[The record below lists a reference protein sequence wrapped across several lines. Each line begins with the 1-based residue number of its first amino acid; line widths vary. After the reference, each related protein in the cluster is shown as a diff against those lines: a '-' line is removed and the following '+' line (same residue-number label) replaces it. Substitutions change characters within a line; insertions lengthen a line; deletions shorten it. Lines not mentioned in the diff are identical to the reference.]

1 MPPPGSCP
9 SSLWVNS
16 TFANTAEIDVPL
28 LPLDE
33 WKEPQP
39 NAKKSTHRLIAE
51 IKAANQDFEWY
62 PTTDEIIAAVVKD
75 YKRLNVSDW
84 RLFREIDSVLDIG
97 AGNGKVLRALRE
109 QTEIHSFYAIEKSPI
124 LCQQLDAAFF
134 IVGTDIFEQ
143 SLVSKNVGMIF
154 CNPPYSEFVDWSA
167 KVIRESA
174 APLVYLVLP
183 ERWQAELPITDAIQK
198 RAAKTKIVGKFSF
211 IAAEDRQARAN
222 VHLIRVRLDDS
233 KDDAFDRFF
242 FERFGDLK
250 AKFEDNKTTSA
261 AGDDEQKDGPR
272 INPRFRSLVVG
283 PTYLDR
289 LVACYN
295 EEMDHIWKNYALVEK
310 LDIDLLREFE
320 ICPVRILKCLK
331 ARLSG
336 LRNTYWNE
344 LFSNLRQVTDRLT
357 AKKRQLMLDTL
368 QRHCFVDF
376 TVSNIHAIV
385 VWVLKNANQYFDTQL
400 IETFESMVEKAN
412 VKNYRSNERPYVYDR
427 WRYAEEKPTHIA
439 LEYRIVVDRT
449 GGLNAGSS
457 WNRGLTETAG
467 DFLNDLLTIASN
479 LGFAC
484 NTGDD
489 RLRRGGRAE
498 WKSGEL
504 HVFEFRIEGLPSI
517 LLEVRA
523 FLNGNLHLRM
533 NQKFALALNVEYGR
547 LKGWLKSG
555 AEAADELCDENAA
568 HFFGKHLQLGLG
580 NLPLLGYPS
589 AEPVRA

>member
-1 MPPPGSCP
+1 
-9 SSLWVNS
+9 VNS
-16 TFANTAEIDVPL
+16 TIATTAEIDAPL
-28 LPLDE
+28 LSLDE
-33 WKEPQP
+33 GKEPHPKAQ
-39 NAKKSTHRLIAE
+39 KSTHRLIAE
-51 IKAANQDFEWY
+51 IKAAAQDFEWY

-75 YKRLNVSDW
+75 YGRLKDTDW

-97 AGNGKVLRALRE
+97 AGNGKVLRALRA
-109 QTEIHSFYAIEKSPI
+109 QTEIRSFYAIEKSLI

-154 CNPPYSEFVDWSA
+154 CNPPYSEFVEWTA
-167 KVIRESA
+167 KIIRESA

-183 ERWQAELPITDAIQK
+183 ERWQAELPIKDAIQK
-198 RAAKTKIVGKFSF
+198 REAKAKIVGKFSF

-250 AKFEDNKTTSA
+250 AKFESHKTPGGK
-261 AGDDEQKDGPR
+261 GDDEQKDGPR
-272 INPRFRSLVVG
+272 INSRFRSLVVG

-289 LVACYN
+289 LVALYN
-295 EEMDHIWKNYALVEK
+295 DELDLIWKNYALVEK
-310 LDIDLLREFE
+310 LDIDLLREFA
-320 ICPVRILKCLK
+320 ISPALILKFLK
-331 ARLSG
+331 ERLSG

-357 AKKRQLMLDTL
+357 AKKRQLMLGTL

-376 TVSNIHAIV
+376 TVSNIHAVV

-400 IETFESMVEKAN
+400 IDAFESMVAKAN

-457 WNRGLTETAG
+457 WDRGLKETAG

-484 NTGDD
+484 NTGDN
-489 RLRRGGRAE
+489 RLRRGGREE

-504 HVFEFRIEGLPSI
+504 HVFEFKSDGFTST

-555 AEAADELCDENAA
+555 AEAADELCDKNAA
-568 HFFGKHLQLGLG
+568 QFFGKHLQLCPGH
-580 NLPLLGYPS
+580 LPLLGYSS